1 MHSGLIL
8 GELWKRDTQLMPPIN
23 YSGEV
28 QLFTNVQLNQHDL
41 EVSGPEDQGN
51 GADINGNRNSLEV
64 LVWAKT
70 WG

>member
-1 MHSGLIL
+1 
-8 GELWKRDTQLMPPIN
+8 MPPIN

-51 GADINGNRNSLEV
+51 GADINGNRNSWEV